1 MTQINTNTAAVKFV
15 NIPDAASATS
25 AVLHG
30 RPLYVLVGLLLL
42 VQILDGVDMN
52 ALSFVGSAVIQD
64 LQLSKSMF
72 GACIGIAF
80 VGMAIGAVF
89 FGWLGDRI
97 GRRFCILLVVALFGT
112 GSLATAFTPNAD
124 TLLVLRLL
132 TGLAL
137 GGLLPVASSLLVER
151 SPAKARTTAVTV
163 MTVGTAGGAAVCGVI
178 SSLVVPEFGWR
189 SLFLVGW
196 FLPLLL
202 LPVLF
207 LCLPRESAASRRSRV
222 VASQP
227 VRPSLF
233 RQGTWRITLP
243 CWGALFFG
251 AVPVFFIMGW
261 LPTLAKES
269 GASQGQAALATSLCS
284 IMGAVGGICLAKAAD
299 RFGFRSMLIGTLA
312 GAVFSGLLG
321 LAIGGGAFFPASA
334 AAGFFMV
341 GMLTIIGAASGQFYV
356 ASIRGFAIGC
366 GVGLMRVG
374 AALSPWLA
382 GLLLDAGLS
391 SKVLFWV
398 GGGCVLVSGVLLQV
412 MALNPI
418 VRDQADLSPV

>member
-1 MTQINTNTAAVKFV
+1 MTQISNSAAATTLVGL
-15 NIPDAASATS
+15 PEGASATP
-25 AVLHG
+25 AVLRG
-30 RPLYVLVGLLLL
+30 RALYLLVGLLLL

-52 ALSFVGSAVIQD
+52 ALAFVGSAVMKD

-80 VGMAIGAVF
+80 VGMAAGAVF

-132 TGLAL
+132 TGVAL

-151 SPAKARTTAVTV
+151 SPAKVRTTAVTV

-178 SSLVVPEFGWR
+178 SSLVVPAFGWR
-189 SLFLVGW
+189 SLFVVGW
-196 FLPLLL
+196 ILPLLL

-207 LCLPRESAASRRSRV
+207 LYLPRDVVASRRGGV
-222 VASQP
+222 VVSKP

-233 RQGTWRITLP
+233 RKGAWRITLP

-261 LPTLAKES
+261 LPTLARES
-269 GASQGQAALATSLCS
+269 GQSQGQAALATSLCS
-284 IMGAVGGICLAKAAD
+284 IMGAIGGICLAKVAD
-299 RFGFRSMLIGTLA
+299 RFGFKSMLIGTLA
-312 GAVFSGLLG
+312 GALCSGLLG

-334 AAGFFMV
+334 AAGFFIV

-356 ASIRGFAIGC
+356 VSIRGFGVGC

-391 SKVLFWV
+391 FKVLFSI
-398 GGGCVLVSGVLLQV
+398 GGGFVIVSGILLQV
-412 MALNPI
+412 MALNPM
-418 VRDQADLSPV
+418 VHDQADQ